1 MPLFDYGQIK
11 QGISDKQ
18 NFTPDPNNMFSTRPL
33 GEGFGLGDYYRQ
45 IQMNVAQGLLDPQSA
60 FYQQFRS
67 FLGGVTPNPGANSFL
82 SALQAGGGNMGAS
95 QVQAQQQQRGAEG
108 RRNDFLNT
116 TTKGFA
122 SQNIGLGVQAI
133 GQAQG
138 SDLQQQGIATRN
150 KQVQQNEPGW
160 FDILTSPLAFASKFL
175 LPGGQGGGGGASQAQ
190 SRY

>member
-1 MPLFDYGQIK
+1 MPLFN
-11 QGISDKQ
+11 
-18 NFTPDPNNMFSTRPL
+18 NFNPQDLDPNKNVDPNDPFSTQPI

-45 IQMNVAQGLLDPQSA
+45 IQTNISKGLLDPQSA
-60 FYQQFRS
+60 FYQNFRS

-82 SALQAGGGNMGAS
+82 SALQAGGGNFGAS

-116 TTKGFA
+116 ATKGFA

-138 SDLQQQGIATRN
+138 SDLQQQGIATQN
-150 KQVQQNEPGW
+150 KQVDSQMPGW
-160 FDILTSPLAFASKFL
+160 LDFL
-175 LPGGQGGGGGASQAQ
+175 GSIAGNFVGGMSGGLLGGGGASQGKQ
-190 SRY
+190 RY